1 MRVKSGFF
9 QLVVFLVGL
18 MFFVVALMFL
28 VATLATLCGCANRGC
43 KVTVSSA
50 SVTSLGDI
58 NWDEYKIPVFSIFT
72 GPRLVVWINKD
83 YLALSKAKCS
93 GSVTNETSALGIYSD
108 HSCKSASAEMDFAP
122 VTNLITT
129 AEASVD

>member
-1 MRVKSGFF
+1 MKDKKGFL
-9 QLVVFLVGL
+9 QIVI
-18 MFFVVALMFL
+18 FL
-28 VATLATLCGCANRGC
+28 VALIFFFAILATLCGCANRGC

-58 NWDEYKIPVFSIFT
+58 NWDEYKIPVFSIYT

-93 GSVTNETSALGIYSD
+93 GSVTNDTSALGIYTD
-108 HSCKSASAEMDFAP
+108 HAGKSASVEMDFAP
-122 VTNLITT
+122 VTNLVTT
-129 AEASVD
+129 AESAVE

>member
-1 MRVKSGFF
+1 MKDKNGFL
-9 QLVVFLVGL
+9 QIVSFLAAAILILG
-18 MFFVVALMFL
+18 L
-28 VATLATLCGCANRGC
+28 VAMFCGCANRGC

-93 GSVTNETSALGIYSD
+93 GSVTNDTSALGIYSD
-108 HSCKSASAEMDFAP
+108 HSGKSASVEMDFAL
-122 VTNLITT
+122 VTNLVTT
-129 AEASVD
+129 AEASVE

>member
-1 MRVKSGFF
+1 MKDKSGFF
-9 QLVVFLVGL
+9 QIVVFLVGL
-18 MFFVVALMFL
+18 MFFA
-28 VATLATLCGCANRGC
+28 AILATLCGCANRGC

-83 YLALSKAKCS
+83 YLALSKVRGS
-93 GSVTNETSALGIYSD
+93 GSVTTDTSAIGIYSD
-108 HSCKSASAEMDFAP
+108 HSSKSASVEMDFAP
-122 VTNLITT
+122 VTNLVTT
-129 AEASVD
+129 AESVAE